1 MVYSYN
7 TFRILSHN
15 AMNIIFIGKFRGK
28 PSQWQI
34 GHGWQQVL
42 SLSIIISVFSVAT
55 GLGYWWGESDARIS
69 QLTELKDKI
78 DLQKALIE
86 NTRLTAKS
94 DLDAFAAHIGQ
105 VQAHVTRLNALG
117 QRLIMMSGLDEGEFD
132 FNHTPAFGG
141 PYEPEDGASIDF
153 DNLMTTLNEQLD
165 SREQQL
171 TLLEDV
177 IMQNEI
183 MKDARPTGRPI
194 SKGWISSFYGKR
206 TDPFTGKPEW
216 HKGMD
221 FASKMGSEIN
231 AVASGVVTW
240 AGERYGYGN
249 LVEINHGN
257 GYSTRYG
264 HAAKVLVKVGD
275 SVEKGQLIARMGS
288 TGRSTG
294 PHVHFEVLL
303 NEVQIDPSRFVQ
315 PSS

>member
-1 MVYSYN
+1 
-7 TFRILSHN
+7 
-15 AMNIIFIGKFRGK
+15 MNIIFIGKFRGK
-28 PSQWQI
+28 PTRCQI
-34 GHGWQQVL
+34 GHRWQQML
-42 SLSIIISVFSVAT
+42 SLSFIVTILCVAT
-55 GLGYWWGESDARIS
+55 GVGYWWGGDTAKVAQLSDL
-69 QLTELKDKI
+69 QDKI
-78 DLQKALIE
+78 ASEKALIE

-94 DLDAFAAHIGQ
+94 DMDAFAAHIGQ
-105 VQAHVTRLNALG
+105 VQAHITRLNALG
-117 QRLIMMSGLDEGEFD
+117 QRLIMISGLDEGEFD
-132 FNHTPAFGG
+132 FDNAPAVGG
-141 PYEPEDGASIDF
+141 PDEPADGTSIDLN
-153 DNLMTTLNEQLD
+153 DLLATLNDQLD

-177 IMQNEI
+177 IMRKEI

-194 SKGWISSFYGKR
+194 SKGWISSYFGKR
-206 TDPFTGKPEW
+206 TDPFTGKLEM

-221 FASKMGSEIN
+221 FASKLGTDVN

-264 HAAKVLVKVGD
+264 HNAEVLVKVGD
-275 SVEKGQLIARMGS
+275 SVEKGQLIAHMGS

-303 NEVQIDPSRFVQ
+303 NDVQIDPKRFVLQ
-315 PSS
+315 SSS